1 MGTYAKKKFVDGVVE
16 QDLHFIGKLRSDPDL
31 RFLYQGPQKQGR
43 GAKKRY
49 AGKFDLSQLPSFRFH
64 GQLEDQ
70 VFVYSQIMNHKS
82 LKRTILVVCLLDW
95 RDPKK
100 HKHCFFFVGDAL
112 RLPVFNHSFDLAM
125 LIDTSHHLSDDAFC
139 QVLLELRRVSKK
151 YIVVSDPIVFDKQSF
166 LSSFFY
172 RLDRGGR
179 FRTMEEMKN
188 IFKRINHLR
197 LIEVSSFKTFPG
209 LYLHT
214 TFVLQT

>member
-1 MGTYAKKKFVDGVVE
+1 MGSSVDKSYTTLTD
-16 QDLHFIGKLRSDPDL
+16 QKLRWGGILENPIVSNVQRNCLD
-31 RFLYQGPQKQGR
+31 YGR
-43 GAKKRY
+43 VNGLKNILKKYEYKSVLDVGCGLGEGTAVNKGMYCGLDNSFSR
-49 AGKFDLSQLPSFRFH
+49 ACFASQ
-64 GQLEDQ
+64 
-70 VFVYSQIMNHKS
+70 
-82 LKRTILVVCLLDW
+82 
-95 RDPKK
+95 K
-100 HKHCFFFVGDAL
+100 HKHCSFFVGDAL